1 MIEEKGLDS
10 HPILIPNLPIS
21 STAKRKKIDSNY
33 YMFHDAKRASLVGFN
48 AKKNY
53 LLSHKRRQF
62 WSIWVFYLLTVC
74 TNKCSGYVLFSTCEE
89 NQRQA

>member
-33 YMFHDAKRASLVGFN
+33 YMFHDAKRASLVGF
-48 AKKNY
+48 KKQ
-53 LLSHKRRQF
+53 SF
-62 WSIWVFYLLTVC
+62 
-74 TNKCSGYVLFSTCEE
+74 LF
-89 NQRQA
+89 

>member
-48 AKKNY
+48 AKKIIY
-53 LLSHKRRQF
+53 FRTKDGSSGQF
-62 WSIWVFYLLTVC
+62 
-74 TNKCSGYVLFSTCEE
+74 GYFTY
-89 NQRQA
+89 